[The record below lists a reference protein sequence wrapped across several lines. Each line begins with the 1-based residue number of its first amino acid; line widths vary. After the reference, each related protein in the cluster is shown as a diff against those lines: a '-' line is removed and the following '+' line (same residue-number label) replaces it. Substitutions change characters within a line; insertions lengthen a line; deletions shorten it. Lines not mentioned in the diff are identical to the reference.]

1 MFMTRKNALILLIAM
16 VFSGGISAQEI
27 NTAKLDSFFNALNSN
42 NKGMGSFA
50 ISQGNKIVYQKSLG
64 YSLIDTVNK
73 VAATPNTLYRI
84 GSITKT
90 FTATLIFQ
98 LIDEKKLTLNTKLAK
113 YFPQIPHAG
122 QITVANL
129 LSHKSGLA
137 DYVND
142 AKDQSWITNPHT
154 KAEIL
159 DTITK
164 GKIHFEPGTD
174 QLYCNSGYWL
184 LGNIIEK
191 ITGKPYGK
199 VLTERIIKKT
209 GLLHTFSSLPNNSDR
224 LEARAYKPLPS
235 WTEVKDIYFPN
246 VIGVGDILSTPNDMV
261 TFLNALLAGKLVS
274 PESLSQMKSFTDNSP
289 FGMGLIKV
297 PFYNKTGMG
306 HNGGTY
312 GTYSTLYKFADN
324 DLAFASCINGLNY
337 PINDISIAILS
348 ICYNQPYQI
357 PSFKAPLLTAQEL
370 DAVLGVYAS
379 KQIPLKITFSKEGSI
394 LIGQATGQSAFPLES
409 VTKDQFKVNALGIAV
424 EFNREKEE
432 MILKQGGMTY
442 LFVKEKN

>member
-209 GLLHTFSSLPNNSDR
+209 GN
-224 LEARAYKPLPS
+224 Y
-235 WTEVKDIYFPN
+235 
-246 VIGVGDILSTPNDMV
+246 
-261 TFLNALLAGKLVS
+261 AGTV
-274 PESLSQMKSFTDNSP
+274 FR
-289 FGMGLIKV
+289 V
-297 PFYNKTGMG
+297 
-306 HNGGTY
+306 
-312 GTYSTLYKFADN
+312 
-324 DLAFASCINGLNY
+324 
-337 PINDISIAILS
+337 
-348 ICYNQPYQI
+348 
-357 PSFKAPLLTAQEL
+357 
-370 DAVLGVYAS
+370 
-379 KQIPLKITFSKEGSI
+379 
-394 LIGQATGQSAFPLES
+394 
-409 VTKDQFKVNALGIAV
+409 
-424 EFNREKEE
+424 
-432 MILKQGGMTY
+432 
-442 LFVKEKN
+442 